1 MDETTSPTPSRSGI
15 PTWLKLV
22 GGILGA
28 VVILWAG
35 AALLL
40 RTLLDP
46 EAVAQWAEPR
56 VEAALNRPVSI
67 EGVRLAFF
75 PRFGADLTGVEVGN
89 TPEFGEGLPLMEVE
103 QVRLRVAF
111 RPLLSRRVEVSDV
124 RVVDPVLRLL
134 VDAEGRTNFGE
145 LAPAADEPADPG
157 AGPPMDLAVR
167 AFRLSGGR
175 LEYESIPDSMA
186 VVVNDIGVRASLE
199 LLRDGNWSVAS
210 QTTAPEVLALHPML
224 GAAPRTFRGVGLDAD
239 VRAGPGFAWLEVD
252 EGTLNL
258 EEARFGLTGRIE
270 DVMEPIRR
278 VNLALDATG
287 VDVPRFLSFLP
298 AEMLEALPGSPEGMV
313 DVAATLR
320 GDLGVGVQPEF
331 RGTVHLREVGL
342 RTPAGQTVAEGILGR
357 IELFNDSI
365 SVPDLAGRVLGGPM
379 SLGASLRSDSLI
391 PFRAD
396 LRAAPHL
403 DRLRLVAELPQG
415 TEVGGRAEVALRL
428 AGLALDPGSLSVDGT
443 VDLTDFRGVFPD
455 LAVPVE
461 IASGR
466 LAFAGQN
473 VAWEGLNVALGPD
486 RITTGGSVRGYL
498 AGITG
503 PPGAMPHVDTRVV
516 SVRLDLNRLFP
527 PRGDEDVTY
536 GQIAFAHL
544 GGRTIHGKTASEL
557 AREKGFARPDSL
569 PASGELRI
577 RVDTL
582 ITAPWRLTDAVA
594 TVAFAPG
601 LLQVTDAGAGVFG
614 GRVRSTMVLGLGPEA
629 EQPFTLSLGVES
641 VQAGDFL
648 AATSPVGRFIRGL
661 LGLQMEA
668 SGTLDR
674 LLLPGS
680 ATLAGAGEARVADGQ
695 LLEMPITSLLSR
707 SLSRPEVASPRFRE
721 WAGLFRIEGSRLV
734 LDETL
739 LALGA
744 EDGEFRFGGL
754 IGLDGALDLA
764 VRLAAPAAR
773 LDSLALARTGF
784 LPAAVGPLAAREG
797 LVRLGLRLGGTVT
810 QPRLTPE
817 ASLAMGDL
825 RQTLQAEGERR
836 VQEVRDTVAAR
847 TEALRDTAQARIDA
861 ERQRAE
867 ARAEEEARELERRLQ
882 QEVQER
888 GRGLLR
894 RLRPDPTPPPADTV
908 RPDTLRTDTL
918 RTDTLRVDT
927 LGADTLGADTLR
939 TDTLRA
945 DTVPRD
951 TIPRDTVPRDTIP
964 RDTLQIGPGAR

>member
-1 MDETTSPTPSRSGI
+1 MDEATSPPPSRSGI
-15 PTWLKLV
+15 PTWLKV
-22 GGILGA
+22 GAG
-28 VVILWAG
+28 VVGVVVLLWIG

-40 RTLLDP
+40 RALVDP
-46 EAVAQWAEPR
+46 EAVARWAEPR
-56 VEAALNRPVSI
+56 AEAALNRPVSI

-75 PRFGADLTGVEVGN
+75 PRFGADLTGLEVGN

-103 QVRLRVAF
+103 RVRLRVAF
-111 RPLLSRRVEVSDV
+111 RPLLARRIEVSDV
-124 RVVDPVLRLL
+124 RIVDPVLRLL
-134 VDAEGRTNFGE
+134 VDEEGRSNFGE
-145 LAPAADEPADPG
+145 LTPAGDEPPDPE

-167 AFRLSGGR
+167 SFRLEGGR
-175 LEYESIPDSMA
+175 LEYENIPDSMA

-199 LLRDGNWSVAS
+199 LLRDGNWFVAS
-210 QTTAPEVLALHPML
+210 RTTAPQVMALHPVL
-224 GAAPRTFRGVGLDAD
+224 GAAPRTFRGVGLEAD
-239 VRAGPGFAWLEVD
+239 VRAGPGFEWLELERGALD
-252 EGTLNL
+252 L
-258 EEARFGLTGRIE
+258 EEARFSLAGRIE
-270 DVMEPIRR
+270 DVMEPLRR
-278 VNLALDATG
+278 VNLSLDATG

-298 AEMLEALPGSPEGMV
+298 AEMLDALPGSPEGMV

-320 GDLGVGVQPEF
+320 GELGVGVQPEF
-331 RGTVHLREVGL
+331 RGTVHVREAGL
-342 RTPAGQTVAEGILGR
+342 RTPAGEAVAEGLIGR
-357 IELFNDSI
+357 IELFNDSV
-365 SVPDLAGRVLGGPM
+365 SVPDLAGRFLGGPM

-396 LRAAPHL
+396 LRATPQL
-403 DRLRLVAELPQG
+403 DRLRHVTELSAG
-415 TEVGGRAEVALRL
+415 TDLGGRAEVALRL
-428 AGLALDPGSLSVDGT
+428 AGFALDPGSLSADGT
-443 VDLTDFRGVFPD
+443 VDLTNFRGVFPD

-473 VAWEGLNVALGPD
+473 VTWDGLDVALGAD

-503 PPGAMPHVDTRVV
+503 PAGAVPRLEARVT
-516 SVRLDLNRLFP
+516 SGRLDLDRLFP

-544 GGRTIHGKTASEL
+544 GGRTIHGRSPSEL

-569 PASGELRI
+569 PAQGEVRI

-582 ITAPWRLTDAVA
+582 ISAPWRLTDAAA

-601 LLQVTDAGAGVFG
+601 VLQVMDAGAGVFG
-614 GRVRSTMVLGLGPEA
+614 GRVRTAMVLALGPEA

-641 VQAGDFL
+641 VQAADFL
-648 AATSPVGRFIRGL
+648 AATSPVGRFIQGL

-668 SGTLDR
+668 TGTLDR

-680 ATLAGAGEARVADGQ
+680 ASLAGTGEARVADGQ
-695 LLEMPITSLLSR
+695 LLETPVTALLSR

-721 WAGLFRIEGSRLV
+721 WVGLFRVEGSRLI

-744 EDGEFRFGGL
+744 QEGELRFGGL

-764 VRLAAPAAR
+764 VRLAAPVAR

-784 LPAAVGPLAAREG
+784 LPAAAGSLTPREG
-797 LVRLGLRLGGTVT
+797 PVRLGLRLGGTVT

-825 RQTLQAEGERR
+825 RQALQAEGERR

-847 TEALRDTAQARIDA
+847 TEALMDTAQARIDA

-867 ARAEEEARELERRLQ
+867 ERAEEEARELERRLR
-882 QEVQER
+882 QEAQER
-888 GRGLLR
+888 GRGLLQ
-894 RLRPDPTPPPADTV
+894 RLRPDPPPPPADTT
-908 RPDTLRTDTL
+908 RPDTLRS
-918 RTDTLRVDT
+918 DT
-927 LGADTLGADTLR
+927 LG

-945 DTVPRD
+945 
-951 TIPRDTVPRDTIP
+951 DTVPRDTIP

>member
-1 MDETTSPTPSRSGI
+1 MDEATSPTPTRSGI
-15 PTWLKLV
+15 PIWLKV
-22 GGILGA
+22 GAGVVGA
-28 VVILWAG
+28 VVLLWIG

-40 RTLLDP
+40 RVLVDP
-46 EAVAQWAEPR
+46 EAIARWAEPR
-56 VEAALNRPVSI
+56 AEAALNRPVSI

-75 PRFGADLTGVEVGN
+75 PRFGADLTGLEVGN

-103 QVRLRVAF
+103 RVRLRVAF
-111 RPLLSRRVEVSDV
+111 RPLLARRIEVSDV
-124 RVVDPVLRLL
+124 RIVDPVLRLL

-145 LAPAADEPADPG
+145 LAPAGDEPGDAADG
-157 AGPPMDLAVR
+157 APMDLAVR
-167 AFRLSGGR
+167 SFRVEGGR

-186 VVVNDIGVRASLE
+186 VVVNDIGVEASLE

-210 QTTAPEVLALHPML
+210 RTTAPEVMAIHPVL
-224 GAAPRTFRGVGLDAD
+224 GAVPRTFRGVGLDAD
-239 VRAGPGFAWLEVD
+239 LRAGPGFAWLEVD
-252 EGTLNL
+252 EGTLHL

-278 VNLALDATG
+278 VDLALDATG

-298 AEMLEALPGSPEGMV
+298 PEMLEALPGSPEGMV

-320 GDLGVGVQPEF
+320 GDVGVGVEPEL

-342 RTPAGQTVAEGILGR
+342 RTLAGETLAEGILGR
-357 IELFNDSI
+357 IELFNDSV
-365 SVPDLAGRVLGGPM
+365 SAPDLAGRVLGGAM

-415 TEVGGRAEVALRL
+415 TELGGRAEVALRL

-443 VDLTDFRGVFPD
+443 VDLTNFRGVFPE

-466 LAFAGQN
+466 LAFAGQD
-473 VAWEGLNVALGPD
+473 VAWEGLNVALGSD
-486 RITTGGSVRGYL
+486 RITTAGSVRGYL
-498 AGITG
+498 PGITD
-503 PPGAMPHVDTRVV
+503 PPGALPRVDARAT
-516 SVRLDLNRLFP
+516 SSRLDLDRLFP

-544 GGRTIHGKTASEL
+544 GGRTIHGKTGSEL

-569 PASGELRI
+569 PATGELSI

-594 TVAFAPG
+594 TVAFTPG

-614 GRVRSTMVLGLGPEA
+614 GRVLSSMALGLGPEA

-641 VQAGDFL
+641 VQAADFL
-648 AATSPVGRFIRGL
+648 AATSPVGRFIQGL

-668 SGTLDR
+668 TGTLDR

-695 LLEMPITSLLSR
+695 LLEMPITALLSR

-721 WAGLFRIEGSRLV
+721 WAGLFRFEGSRLI

-744 EDGEFRFGGL
+744 QDGELRFGGL

-764 VRLAAPAAR
+764 VRVAAPLAR

-784 LPAAVGPLAAREG
+784 LGAAAGSLTPREG
-797 LVRLGLRLGGTVT
+797 PVRLGLRLGGTVT

-817 ASLAMGDL
+817 ASLAIGDL
-825 RQTLQAEGERR
+825 GQALQDEGERR

-861 ERQRAE
+861 ERERAE
-867 ARAEEEARELERRLQ
+867 ERAEEEARELERRLR
-882 QEVQER
+882 QEAEDR

-894 RLRPDPTPPPADTV
+894 RLRPDPTPPPADTA
-908 RPDTLRTDTL
+908 RP
-918 RTDTLRVDT
+918 
-927 LGADTLGADTLR
+927 
-939 TDTLRA
+939 DTLRA
-945 DTVPRD
+945 DTLRPDTVRGDTLPRD
-951 TIPRDTVPRDTIP
+951 TIPRDTIPRDTIP
-964 RDTLQIGPGAR
+964 RDTIQVGPGAR